1 MIGKR
6 LKNLSRLSG
15 LIIARQGYFL
25 GRNWY
30 LLTYQPYLTLKEIYQ
45 KRDKSQIFLLGVTAL
60 TPAIIYC
67 VVRIIWDLFKY
78 HRLLL
83 VTGKVFGIA
92 VGMQILILA
101 YLGYWTLQVIKK
113 EK

>member
-1 MIGKR
+1 MGKR

-15 LIIARQGYFL
+15 LIIARQGYLL

-45 KRDKSQIFLLGVTAL
+45 KRDKSQFFLLAVTAL
-60 TPAIIYC
+60 TPAIIYGIAR
-67 VVRIIWDLFKY
+67 VLWDLFKY
-78 HRLLL
+78 HRLLW
-83 VTGKVFGIA
+83 VTGGVFMVAAGI
-92 VGMQILILA
+92 QILILA
-101 YLGYWTLQVIKK
+101 YLGYWTLRVLIK